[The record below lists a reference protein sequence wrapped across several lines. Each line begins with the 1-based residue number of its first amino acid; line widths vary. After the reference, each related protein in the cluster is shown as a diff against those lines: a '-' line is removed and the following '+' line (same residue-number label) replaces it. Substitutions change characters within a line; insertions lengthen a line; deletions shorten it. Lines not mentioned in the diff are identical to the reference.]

1 MKKLLPLL
9 ISVMSLI
16 PIILSPGCN
25 VAEPE
30 IEPPPGW
37 VHGYVYEAGTNT
49 PLDSVQIIF
58 TADTIYTSENGYY
71 ISSPTWP
78 VTHNLHVIKSGY
90 SKDSAK
96 VRIIPEDTINH
107 NFYLHKE

>member
-1 MKKLLPLL
+1 
-9 ISVMSLI
+9 
-16 PIILSPGCN
+16 

-49 PLDSVQIIF
+49 PLDSVQIIILI
-58 TADTIYTSENGYY
+58 DTTYTSENGYY
-71 ISSPTWP
+71 ISSIGFPATY
-78 VTHNLHVIKSGY
+78 NLYVIKSGY
-90 SKDSAK
+90 SEDSAK